1 MTVRTVRALFAWCV
15 LFLCTVLAAP
25 AHAQGGAPAPPR
37 ASVFGGVSFLPGGDE
52 DFPRLTTSTGF
63 QAGVALQLTRWFA
76 VFADIGGHYST
87 VTDLGPGFPGVTAET
102 SVYEYLFGPRFTFR
116 SGRSTIFTHALV
128 GVSTGHTNI
137 GFSDS
142 GFTFGGGAGVDVD
155 LTRRLA
161 IRGAFDLFGSFADI
175 VEGNSRVAFGLVVRL
190 GG

>member
-1 MTVRTVRALFAWCV
+1 MTLRAVRTLFA
-15 LFLCTVLAAP
+15 LCMFVAP
-25 AHAQGGAPAPPR
+25 RAYAQSGTPPPPR
-37 ASVFGGVSFLPGGDE
+37 VSVFGGVSFLPGGGD

-63 QAGVALQLTRWFA
+63 QAGAALQITHWFA
-76 VFADIGGHYST
+76 VFGDVGGHYST
-87 VTDLGPGFPGVTAET
+87 VTELGPSFSGVTAET

-116 SGRSTIFTHALV
+116 SRRSTIFTHALV

-161 IRGAFDLFGSFADI
+161 IRGEFDAFGSFADI
-175 VEGNSRVAFGLVVRL
+175 VDGNIRFAFGLVVRL